1 MSTNAQSFN
10 PADAV
15 VDETDGKEIM
25 TALLAAYA
33 KYGQDKYG
41 KLPADK
47 GPRPFIEGAVVGT
60 SSADLGIND
69 ELVADDG
76 DGVSVIVPP
85 YPGMKAGHTV
95 TVAWND
101 DWLTSTKVTKQ
112 NEGSYLTLRVEGKKV
127 PKGKATLRYFVFN
140 PLTAVLV
147 SADSTTFYRNG
158 QPGVEG
164 EKGRGQALAAPTV
177 ALPTSNVIGP
187 VEASAKVKV
196 TIPPYLSMHEADRI
210 RLFWGNS
217 TVDHVVTKAEVGKPI
232 VIIVDEQM
240 IRQAGDSTKVPVYY
254 YVTDEVGN
262 GSELS
267 EEAFAHVQLRVP
279 VVQAPALLDAEGKAN
294 TTGKINISEL
304 QSDHVVAR
312 INGQFQAGDSVLLNW
327 NGTSSAGQEIPNSYG
342 PEVVSKAST
351 ELTFK
356 VPLHVIAALSGGRIR
371 LTYTLTRSGTATT
384 SQAAFYEIAGAPAD
398 LPAPTLNKDKN
409 LDYQIK
415 AEDAVVHVLIPV
427 EAHLQ
432 EQDEVIVMWDGRTSD
447 GNSAHMSS
455 KMIRVS
461 AKQVGKLLPIRLRGP
476 QFIKPFDG
484 GWVDIY
490 YEVKR
495 GNYTFYSETARYFVG
510 EPAETLAPPLT
521 EFPLPRNI
529 LDPDDPSYEYSVEIF
544 IPPKEVEPTPCT
556 VTLYWETSEGGV
568 YEDDQVLQAGD
579 KPSPF
584 LVPAEHLQV
593 KGDKPVK
600 VWVYYVV
607 EWADDDV
614 PNKVSGDLI
623 FTIATAEML
632 KKLSAELTVPSAS
645 KGTLDL
651 GKVPP
656 SGLVLEIPHYSGM
669 AIGDKIHIKFGE
681 DVVKIHTVTTLGKQT
696 VTVTP
701 AEMTVVHGK
710 KDSVMTYEVERHPS
724 GEKFSSQ
731 PITLKFEGSLAST
744 TTSENFDS
752 VRKLTWLSIGQP
764 IEFPGLSLKLVSGIA
779 NVHRQDG
786 SLWGPYAGQLGNVHA
801 YSDAVVSFSLRSLA
815 RSITLTLMRFTTLS
829 GTVRFYD
836 INDSLIGTLDPANQ
850 TPFKTDKSK
859 REVSYFMKLS
869 YTSPGNLI
877 SRIEYQ
883 GQKHTSDAPFDT
895 NIDDISWTPT

>member
-25 TALLAAYA
+25 TALLAAYE

-69 ELVADDG
+69 ELVSDDG

-101 DWLTSTKVTKQ
+101 NWVTSTKVTKQ

-127 PKGKATLRYFVFN
+127 PKGKTTLRYVVSDRFR
-140 PLTAVLV
+140 PLLY
-147 SADSTTFYRNG
+147 SADSTTFYRDG

-164 EKGRGQALAAPTV
+164 DKGRGQALAAPSV
-177 ALPTSNVIGP
+177 ALPTSKVIGP
-187 VEASAKVKV
+187 AEASAKVKV

-240 IRQAGDSTKVPVYY
+240 IKQAGDSTKVPVYY

-279 VVQAPALLDAEGKAN
+279 VVQAPVLLDAEGKAN
-294 TTGKINISEL
+294 TTGKIDISEL
-304 QSDHVVAR
+304 PEDHVVVQ

-327 NGTSSAGQEIPNSYG
+327 NGISSTGQAIPITYG
-342 PEVVSKAST
+342 PQVLSKAST
-351 ELTFK
+351 QLTFQ
-356 VPLHVIAALSGGRIR
+356 VPLHVFAALSGGRTR

-384 SQAAFYEIAGAPAD
+384 SQAAFYEIAGTPAD

-409 LDYQIK
+409 LDYQIT

-432 EQDEVIVMWDGRTSD
+432 EQDEVIVMWDGTTSD
-447 GNSAHMSS
+447 GNSAHLSS

-490 YEVKR
+490 YAVKR

-529 LDPDDPSYEYSVEIF
+529 LDPKDPAYEYNVEIF

-556 VTLYWETSEGGV
+556 VTLYWETSEGGI

-607 EWADDDV
+607 EWADDDM
-614 PNKVSGDLI
+614 PNKASGDLV

-632 KKLSAELTVPSAS
+632 KKLNGELTIPSAS
-645 KGTLDL
+645 NGTLDL
-651 GKVPP
+651 SKVPQ
-656 SGLVLEIPHYSGM
+656 SGLVVEIPHYQGM
-669 AIGDKIHIKFGE
+669 AIGDKISIKFGE
-681 DVVKIHTVTTLGKQT
+681 TVAKVHTVTEIGKQT
-696 VTVTP
+696 VTLTP
-701 AEMTVVHGK
+701 AELALLKGQ
-710 KDSVMTYEVERHPS
+710 KDTVMTYEVERYPS
-724 GEKFSSQ
+724 GENFSSQ
-731 PITLKFEGSLAST
+731 PTPLKFEGELTKYPMIERFDKYNTYFNLQLNKWTEFETLHACSMQGHGSVYKST
-744 TTSENFDS
+744 EKSWLPTWGS
-752 VRKLTWLSIGQP
+752 VIFAGAGATIR
-764 IEFPGLSLKLVSGIA
+764 FRLKA
-779 NVHRQDG
+779 TAKR
-786 SLWGPYAGQLGNVHA
+786 
-801 YSDAVVSFSLRSLA
+801 VSFDIADSSRVPS
-815 RSITLTLMRFTTLS
+815 
-829 GTVRFYD
+829 TVRFYGAG
-836 INDSLIGTLDPANQ
+836 NGLIGTIKTPAFSD
-850 TPFKTDKSK
+850 TPAAGYTIYSTN
-859 REVSYFMKLS
+859 VSFTGPHEPIQWFEFVDGGGDTFIDNIVLS
-869 YTSPGNLI
+869 DS
-877 SRIEYQ
+877 
-883 GQKHTSDAPFDT
+883 
-895 NIDDISWTPT
+895 